1 MSVLH
6 QDVTGKEGQHRR
18 LKQAASPHPNLSLCS
33 SQSSRYSKGSLSVGE
48 NSVQGKTQMKHQQ
61 GLSPSEQALLRAVS
75 VHGVTHGQ
83 GLDLSKHIGNKH
95 TAANLAP
102 RQEILFSSCFFRPVK
117 KYTLQYPFRVK

>member
-33 SQSSRYSKGSLSVGE
+33 SQSSRSSKGSLCVGE

-61 GLSPSEQALLRAVS
+61 GLSPGEQELLRAVS
-75 VHGVTHGQ
+75 VRSVTHGH
-83 GLDLSKHIGNKH
+83 LHLSKHIGNKH

-102 RQEILFSSCFFRPVK
+102 WQGILFSSCFFRPVK
-117 KYTLQYPFRVK
+117 KYTLQCPFRVK